1 MSRFAWIFVVF
12 LGALGPQSAQ
22 AQSTID
28 FEGLSD
34 STVLAAQIPGLTFS
48 NAMVLTSGITL
59 NEFEF
64 PPHSGSNVAIDDGAA
79 MQIVFDS
86 PVTLASAFFT
96 YSVPLTLTAFD
107 GAGNVVTTVQSLFSS
122 NLALSGVAGSSP
134 NERIDVAA
142 GAGAV
147 FSRLVIAGDTG
158 GASFAVDD
166 LSVTLV
172 PEPSTLASLL
182 FGLVVLATRK
192 RRGGL
197 RTGRGAEVLRA
208 EQRS

>member
-1 MSRFAWIFVVF
+1 MSRFAWILVVF
-12 LGALGPQSAQ
+12 LGAWGPQSAQ
-22 AQSTID
+22 AQFTID

-34 STVLAAQIPGLTFS
+34 STALATQIPGLTFS
-48 NAMVLTSGITL
+48 NAVVLTSGITL
-59 NEFEF
+59 NEFEL
-64 PPHSGSNVAIDDGAA
+64 PPHSGSNVAVDDGAA

-96 YSVPLTLTAFD
+96 YTVPLTLTAFD
-107 GAGNVVTTVQSLFSS
+107 GAGNVVATAQSLFSS

-134 NERIDVAA
+134 NERIDLGAA
-142 GAGAV
+142 TG

-158 GASFAVDD
+158 GTSFAVDD
-166 LSVTLV
+166 LSVSVV

-182 FGLVVLATRK
+182 FGLAVLATRG

-197 RTGRGAEVLRA
+197 RVGRGGEVLRA

>member
-12 LGALGPQSAQ
+12 LGAWGPQGAQ

-34 STVLAAQIPGLTFS
+34 STALATQVPGLTFS
-48 NAMVLTSGITL
+48 NAVVLSSGITL

-64 PPHSGSNVAIDDGAA
+64 PPHSGSNVAVDDGAA
-79 MQIVFDS
+79 MQIVFAS

-96 YSVPLTLTAFD
+96 YMVPLTLTAFD
-107 GAGNVVTTVQSLFSS
+107 GAGNVVATAQSLFSN

-134 NERIDVAA
+134 NERIDVGVAT
-142 GAGAV
+142 G
-147 FSRLVIAGDTG
+147 FSRLVIAGDAG

-166 LSVTLV
+166 LSVSAV
-172 PEPSTLASLL
+172 PEPSTLATLL
-182 FGLVVLATRK
+182 FGLGVLAARK

-197 RTGRGAEVLRA
+197 RIGRGGDVLRA